1 VKKHLLRVATL
12 SVAGLWSQKL
22 ASGQTVP
29 PAKPKFEVA
38 SIKECKGAD
47 HAPPSTS
54 SPGRLGL
61 SCWPLM
67 RLIQEAYEVFA
78 SGEVDPRNPS
88 FPFAPVEGAPNWVN
102 SVRYSIDA
110 KAEAP
115 ERGAMMRGPMM
126 QTLLEERFQL
136 KTHREARGVP
146 AYIMTVTKDGP
157 KLQPTKEGTCNQL
170 DPTDLTQ
177 SIRIPPG
184 GKPWCVIPP
193 PVRNGTKWAWDVS
206 GMSLDVFSKLLKIG
220 GRPVLD
226 RTGLTGTFDIHL
238 EWTADDPDASPPDGG
253 AASEPPNTS
262 IVSAI
267 RKQLGLQLGS
277 GKGPREFV
285 IIDHVER
292 PSGN

>member
-1 VKKHLLRVATL
+1 MTKSLVSMAVLGYSIAAQDPVSAQ
-12 SVAGLWSQKL
+12 SA
-22 ASGQTVP
+22 AP
-29 PAKPKFEVA
+29 PARQKFEVA

-47 HAPPSTS
+47 HPPPSTS

-67 RLIQEAYEVFA
+67 RLIQEAYETLA
-78 SGEVDPRNPS
+78 SGNVDPRNP
-88 FPFAPVEGAPNWVN
+88 FPFAPIEGAPSWVN
-102 SVRYSIDA
+102 SARYSIDA

-115 ERGAMMRGPMM
+115 ASGAMMRGPMM
-126 QTLLEERFQL
+126 QALLEERFQL
-136 KTHREARGVP
+136 KTHREAREVP
-146 AYIMTVTKDGP
+146 VYIMTLTKGGA
-157 KLQPTKEGTCNQL
+157 KLQPTKEGACNQL

-177 SIRIPPG
+177 SMRIPPG
-184 GKPWCVIPP
+184 GKPWCVVPP
-193 PVRNGTKWAWDVS
+193 PVRNGTNWVWDVS
-206 GMSLDVFSKLLKIG
+206 GISLDVFSKLLNVG

-226 RTGLTGTFDIHL
+226 RTGVTGTFDIHL
-238 EWTADDPDASPPDGG
+238 EWGGDDPNASSPDGG

-267 RKQLGLQLGS
+267 RKQLGLQLDS
-277 GKGPREFV
+277 GKGPREFL